1 MTFKEFYISDN
12 DGKSNCVIRSLCKIL
27 NKEYNDIYNDL
38 CKIAE
43 DLKCDSFNDIPVFEK
58 YMEGNSIFKIICGE
72 DIKVQDLK
80 IDNSSYIVFCWNK
93 KDYYHMI
100 SIIDNV
106 IYDKNFDCMNLYV
119 ISIYKKNEI
128 CQNT

>member
-1 MTFKEFYISDN
+1 MTFKEFYISDKN
-12 DGKSNCVIRSLCKIL
+12 GKSNCVIRSLCKIL
-27 NKEYNDIYNDL
+27 NKEYNDVYNDL

-58 YMEGNSIFKIICGE
+58 YMEDNNIFNIDYNKDIMII
-72 DIKVQDLK
+72 DLNLN
-80 IDNSSYIVFCWNK
+80 DNSYVVFCWNK